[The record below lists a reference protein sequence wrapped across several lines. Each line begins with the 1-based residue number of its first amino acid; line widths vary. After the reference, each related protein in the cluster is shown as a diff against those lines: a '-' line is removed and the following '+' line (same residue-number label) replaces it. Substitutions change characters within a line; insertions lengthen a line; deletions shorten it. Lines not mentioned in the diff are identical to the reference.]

1 MPPNSKLS
9 LHGTRFV
16 NLDVNVLKDKD
27 LKRIRNVF
35 PDIEILSIEA
45 SNLLVT
51 KYDLRKFRELRKLEL
66 TMIPD
71 DDYPGLLS
79 ENEIKY

>member
-1 MPPNSKLS
+1 MR
-9 LHGTRFV
+9 GTRFV
-16 NLDVNVLKDKD
+16 NIDANILKNKD

-35 PDIEILSIEA
+35 PDIEILAIEA

-51 KYDLRKFRELRKLEL
+51 KYDLREFRELRKLEL

-71 DDYPGLLS
+71 NDYPGLFT
-79 ENEIKY
+79 EKEIKY